1 MDAYGEVGLRQV
13 YQRGAGCAHCK
24 GTGNIGRV
32 KAGEIIITN
41 SEFLRLAL
49 SGNADGAVRYW
60 LEDMDGRTL
69 KEAAASLMLQ
79 GIISV
84 DELERWV
91 GQLDQPGAY

>member
-1 MDAYGEVGLRQV
+1 M
-13 YQRGAGCAHCK
+13 RGAGCEHCK

-32 KAGEIIITN
+32 KAGEVIITN
-41 SEFLRLAL
+41 SEFLGLAL
-49 SGNADGAVRYW
+49 SGNTDGAIRYW
-60 LEDMDGRTL
+60 LEEMDGRTL

-91 GQLDQPGAY
+91 GQLDQPGVY

>member
-1 MDAYGEVGLRQV
+1 MLRL
-13 YQRGAGCAHCK
+13 A
-24 GTGNIGRV
+24 
-32 KAGEIIITN
+32 ITN

-49 SGNADGAVRYW
+49 SGNTDEAVRYW
-60 LEDMDGRTL
+60 LENMDGRTL
-69 KEAAASLMLQ
+69 KEAAVSLMLQ